1 MNKRIRGRTI
11 TTWFITFITIFMAQL
26 MGWVLVIQLAI
37 HYTKKQT
44 NEVYYKALNVLIQS
58 FDNSMELIYSMLNV
72 MATDENITK
81 GIYSVNDVWQ
91 NELTRRT
98 LASFKLQYSFIDD
111 IYIYFQNSERVVS
124 TNTAASACLFY
135 DTYADVMMS
144 LEEWKE
150 ALQQIYFKQD
160 VSWKN
165 KEGKETLWV
174 LHSLPVFSEENNNKI
189 TVVVKFNSSYVQGLA
204 DNFSADNSIAVVVS
218 NAAGDIIVKSENMS
232 VIKQKSGI
240 TRVSEYNNWIYTAY
254 MSGEAVKIY
263 ENGLPLVLFVCLGTE
278 VLIFIFAFFFFVK
291 TNYSPFTELM
301 EYVNR
306 QNPDGVVSSSEYVYI
321 RDSFDE
327 IVRKT
332 KKDEEEFINKMNRFK
347 IAQLIQIMTS
357 RISMEQVDRMI
368 MEEMQLSYVFDSCA
382 VLLFS
387 GDLQDYIQKQTDCL
401 GVMQELGIGMAKDN
415 ILYGCSFGY
424 QEMVVCIFK
433 LEADVDSVKRKLTEV
448 WRKAEEELSGSY
460 IMAVSSLVRE
470 DNQLGKAY
478 KEAKFAMQG
487 AMDFSVTGV
496 LLYDEIQESVQEVI
510 RENKEEYIV
519 HMVKEYI
526 MEHYA
531 ESDLTVDKLCREIGR
546 SVSYISRLFKE
557 KTGQNILY
565 YINLVRT
572 EEAKKLLWETNE
584 EISVDEIGR
593 KVGFT
598 NSNSF
603 IRIFKKYEQVTP
615 GRYREQNILIHYEKQ
630 N

>member
-278 VLIFIFAFFFFVK
+278 VYF
-291 TNYSPFTELM
+291 
-301 EYVNR
+301 
-306 QNPDGVVSSSEYVYI
+306 
-321 RDSFDE
+321 
-327 IVRKT
+327 
-332 KKDEEEFINKMNRFK
+332 
-347 IAQLIQIMTS
+347 
-357 RISMEQVDRMI
+357 
-368 MEEMQLSYVFDSCA
+368 
-382 VLLFS
+382 
-387 GDLQDYIQKQTDCL
+387 
-401 GVMQELGIGMAKDN
+401 
-415 ILYGCSFGY
+415 
-424 QEMVVCIFK
+424 CIFLFCKNK
-433 LEADVDSVKRKLTEV
+433 L
-448 WRKAEEELSGSY
+448 
-460 IMAVSSLVRE
+460 
-470 DNQLGKAY
+470 Q
-478 KEAKFAMQG
+478 
-487 AMDFSVTGV
+487 
-496 LLYDEIQESVQEVI
+496 
-510 RENKEEYIV
+510 
-519 HMVKEYI
+519 
-526 MEHYA
+526 
-531 ESDLTVDKLCREIGR
+531 
-546 SVSYISRLFKE
+546 
-557 KTGQNILY
+557 
-565 YINLVRT
+565 
-572 EEAKKLLWETNE
+572 
-584 EISVDEIGR
+584 
-593 KVGFT
+593 
-598 NSNSF
+598 SF
-603 IRIFKKYEQVTP
+603 
-615 GRYREQNILIHYEKQ
+615 YRVNGICE
-630 N
+630 